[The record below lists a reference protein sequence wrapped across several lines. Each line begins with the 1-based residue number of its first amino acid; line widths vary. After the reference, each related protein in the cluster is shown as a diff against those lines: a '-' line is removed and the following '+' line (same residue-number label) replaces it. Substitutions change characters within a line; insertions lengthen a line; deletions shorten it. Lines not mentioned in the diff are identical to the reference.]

1 MEADKTS
8 TEAGTTESKA
18 AAAEKQLANIV
29 RGTIPRALV
38 YLIRFQEPKDA
49 KEADIAKKYGTTNG
63 KVADILKNR
72 NFAYI
77 DEGFKPSKEDK
88 DAAVKWLKQV
98 PNYDDVGTDDAVNA
112 VDALAVA
119 SDEDAKSLADK
130 RAAVRAKNAATSG
143 EAGAPKAEGSKG
155 GKKGGGKKEAKAGEK
170 QDAASLME

>member
-1 MEADKTS
+1 MAENQVS
-8 TEAGTTESKA
+8 TEAGAAESK

-77 DEGFKPSKEDK
+77 DGDFRPTQEDK

-112 VDALAVA
+112 VDALDAA
-119 SDEDAKSLADK
+119 TDEDAKALADK
-130 RAAVRAKNAATSG
+130 RAAVRAKNAVASG
-143 EAGAPKAEGSKG
+143 EAKPEGGAKSGGSKG
-155 GKKGGGKKEAKAGEK
+155 GKKGDKKEAEGKK
-170 QDAASLME
+170 QDATSLMT